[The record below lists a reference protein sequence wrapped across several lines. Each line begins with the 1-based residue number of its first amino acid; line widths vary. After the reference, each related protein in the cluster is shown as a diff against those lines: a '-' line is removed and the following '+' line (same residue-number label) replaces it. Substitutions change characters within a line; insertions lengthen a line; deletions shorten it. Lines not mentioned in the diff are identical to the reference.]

1 MKRITY
7 YFLFA
12 ALLSSTSVGAQNSIM
27 HLTQS
32 TLMHEVRETP
42 SPLDGQHITM
52 NPPRFMWPD
61 KFPHLGAVLDGV
73 EGEEQKPHVTYRIRI
88 ARDNPDIRE
97 ARIDPTLP
105 VNERLRLFA
114 AAIGD
119 PHRFRVGDTEVEVL
133 FDDSAPSLQACLT
146 GMCRQLQ

>member
-1 MKRITY
+1 MERIY
-7 YFLFA
+7 NV
-12 ALLSSTSVGAQNSIM
+12 SVIHPNQRR
-27 HLTQS
+27 S
-32 TLMHEVRETP
+32 TLCS
-42 SPLDGQHITM
+42 SPH
-52 NPPRFMWPD
+52 
-61 KFPHLGAVLDGV
+61 FPCPL
-73 EGEEQKPHVTYRIRI
+73 
-88 ARDNPDIRE
+88 PDIRE

-105 VNERLRLFA
+105 VDERLRLFA